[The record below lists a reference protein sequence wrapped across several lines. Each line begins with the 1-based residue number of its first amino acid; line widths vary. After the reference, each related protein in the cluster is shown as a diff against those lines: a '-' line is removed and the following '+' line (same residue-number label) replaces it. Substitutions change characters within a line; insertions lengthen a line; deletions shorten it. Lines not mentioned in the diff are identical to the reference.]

1 MFGHTVERDWW
12 LFTLLP
18 HIRMWS
24 GVRSQWNFSFPDFNL
39 SWSRFSPAPFA
50 HWLPFFFP
58 VLPLGP
64 TPSGRAPSLSSQL
77 LHPPPKWLYHPS
89 SCYFWAISIS
99 YVIFRT
105 VNDTAFNIWLN
116 SIFSFIFQLL
126 NSFFYCLS
134 NMSILAFFLPN
145 SFILSTI

>member
-1 MFGHTVERDWW
+1 MLGHTVERDWW

-18 HIRMWS
+18 HVRMWS

-39 SWSRFSPAPFA
+39 SWSCFSPAPFA
-50 HWLPFFFP
+50 HWLPFFSLCCP
-58 VLPLGP
+58 WDLLPLAVLP
-64 TPSGRAPSLSSQL
+64 RF
-77 LHPPPKWLYHPS
+77 LHSFCTPPKWLYHPS

-99 YVIFRT
+99 YVIFWT